1 MIVFAILL
9 ELIVF
14 TLALSID
21 SFAAAFAYGT
31 SKIKIPLSS
40 LLTISGIC
48 SGILFLS
55 LLIGHS
61 FTSLIPSAF
70 AKMISF
76 VLLNIIGLI
85 KLFDSRIRHLIQ
97 KGAFKKRKLSFQFL
111 SISFLLTIYGDPKK
125 ADIDQGQELSPNEAI
140 SLALALSI
148 DSGIAGLSSG
158 TPAQYPFLTLFFSV
172 FFGFFALLIGRYCGE
187 HVTKDSQFD
196 FTWLGGALLIC
207 LAFFK
212 YFLP

>member
-1 MIVFAILL
+1 
-9 ELIVF
+9 
-14 TLALSID
+14 
-21 SFAAAFAYGT
+21 
-31 SKIKIPLSS
+31 
-40 LLTISGIC
+40 
-48 SGILFLS
+48 
-55 LLIGHS
+55 
-61 FTSLIPSAF
+61 
-70 AKMISF
+70 MISF

-172 FFGFFALLIGRYCGE
+172 FFGFFARFCVPSMLVSRKSCGF
-187 HVTKDSQFD
+187 SMLRS
-196 FTWLGGALLIC
+196 TWLSA
-207 LAFFK
+207 AKFTT
-212 YFLP
+212 